1 MNNWL
6 RQAGK
11 IALLFF
17 AVMAAGVIGF
27 MAIEGWG
34 LLDALFMTVVT
45 VSTVGYSEVH
55 PLSTGGMVFA
65 IVLIFFGVGTF
76 LYAIMNI
83 AEFVISGAWTGT
95 LGRRKMKKTIDAMNN
110 HYILCGFGRVGQQVA
125 VEFGRER
132 VPFVVVDN
140 NAEAIEACIASGCLF
155 IEGDASNDKVLKEA
169 GIQRAKGLIT
179 ATDAD
184 ADNVYITLSAKGL
197 NSDLFVVARANME
210 KSEYK
215 LLKAGADRV
224 LSPYSLGGRRL
235 ASLLLRPTVVEFLDV
250 VMHSEDIE
258 LFMEEVEVGEKSSF
272 VGSTM
277 MDVRKSYAAG
287 ANILALK
294 KRGEKRMTATP
305 GPKTVIGAGDMFV
318 ALGTRAQLKE
328 LEGLS

>member
-6 RQAGK
+6 RQVGK

-17 AVMAAGVIGF
+17 AVITAGVVGF
-27 MAIEGWG
+27 MALEGWG

-55 PLSTGGMVFA
+55 PLSSGGMVFA

-76 LYAIMNI
+76 LYAIMSI
-83 AEFVISGAWTGT
+83 AEFIVSGAWTGT
-95 LGRRKMKKTIDAMNN
+95 LGRRRMKKTIDAMKN

-125 VEFGRER
+125 VEFVREH

-140 NAEAIEACIASGCLF
+140 NAEVLGACIASGCLF
-155 IEGDASNDKVLKEA
+155 IEGDASNDEVLKEA

-179 ATDAD
+179 ATDSD

-197 NSDLFVVARANME
+197 NSGLFVVARANLE

-235 ASLLLRPTVVEFLDV
+235 ASLLLRPTVIDFLDV
-250 VMHSEDIE
+250 VMHSEDME
-258 LFMEEVEVGEKSSF
+258 LFMEEVSVGEKSSF

-277 MDVRKSYAAG
+277 MDINKSYTAG

-294 KRGEKRMTATP
+294 KKGEKKMLATP
-305 GPKTVIGAGDMFV
+305 GPEIVIGEGDMFV

-328 LEGLS
+328 LEGLN